1 MKDVEILYK
10 DTRRAEVGKDMQKTC
25 RHPWSQQGK
34 EMEKPNVVWLCTLTK
49 KYAKTFP
56 LPSITPENRNCHH
69 SLETISQLN
78 GQIAKIPILGLAQF
92 YLPSLTTVVDTVQNS
107 FGNHDQMFHGFIT
120 WRVTQ
125 LSFLFFLLEMVGFPG
140 IPADYGLWRY
150 RTEKPWSKQQ
160 NQLRTRVQIPWN
172 VTGSQ
177 PYLSWASQSCSK
189 DIAHWVHS
197 FATFFFLLFN
207 LFL

>member
-1 MKDVEILYK
+1 
-10 DTRRAEVGKDMQKTC
+10 
-25 RHPWSQQGK
+25 
-34 EMEKPNVVWLCTLTK
+34 MEKPNVVWLCTLTK

-120 WRVTQ
+120 GRVTQ
-125 LSFLFFLLEMVGFPG
+125 LSFFFFLLEMVGFPG
-140 IPADYGLWRY
+140 IPADYGL
-150 RTEKPWSKQQ
+150 
-160 NQLRTRVQIPWN
+160 
-172 VTGSQ
+172 
-177 PYLSWASQSCSK
+177 
-189 DIAHWVHS
+189 
-197 FATFFFLLFN
+197 
-207 LFL
+207 